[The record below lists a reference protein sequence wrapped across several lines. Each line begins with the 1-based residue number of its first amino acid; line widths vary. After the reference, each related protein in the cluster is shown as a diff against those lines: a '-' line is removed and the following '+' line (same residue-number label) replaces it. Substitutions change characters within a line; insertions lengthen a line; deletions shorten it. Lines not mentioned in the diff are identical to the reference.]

1 VKSPK
6 ADITLE
12 NLEIGRVHESAWNSV
27 RDAYSE
33 NQALSPEITYYVS
46 PGVTKQMLEAERKV
60 LERTARLWSAD
71 FFPKNARIIYAVRG
85 EESEKAWLQ
94 DTIDQL
100 GGLRY
105 MLPTSIDN
113 WYDNVCG
120 ALASSGGGYYT
131 IVQCLGGDV
140 TPAKLHIVAHEY
152 THWMQYSVG
161 DLPGKGPNWL
171 TEGGATFYG
180 ISIAF
185 MGAENPDT
193 ARLNFLK
200 GFTYNHDL
208 NNGKP
213 FGTFRDF
220 LLSSTEDEFVDLM
233 RELEALNFGY
243 GASRQYLLG
252 NLASEALI
260 ATFGHSKMLEF
271 YKSFEYSEDW
281 KASFEEI
288 YGLSVLEFYSSL
300 HPYVIK
306 TLEK

>member
-1 VKSPK
+1 
-6 ADITLE
+6 
-12 NLEIGRVHESAWNSV
+12 
-27 RDAYSE
+27 
-33 NQALSPEITYYVS
+33 
-46 PGVTKQMLEAERKV
+46 
-60 LERTARLWSAD
+60 
-71 FFPKNARIIYAVRG
+71 
-85 EESEKAWLQ
+85 
-94 DTIDQL
+94 
-100 GGLRY
+100 
-105 MLPTSIDN
+105 
-113 WYDNVCG
+113 
-120 ALASSGGGYYT
+120 
-131 IVQCLGGDV
+131 
-140 TPAKLHIVAHEY
+140 
-152 THWMQYSVG
+152 
-161 DLPGKGPNWL
+161 
-171 TEGGATFYG
+171 
-180 ISIAF
+180 

-300 HPYVIK
+300 HPYVIE